1 MHAHSRQPMSI
12 CFSDN
17 QISHLSI
24 SLKHFFLH
32 SIHNLNTVNK
42 SQHFVHSKYDISFNK
57 CTPNKQHL
65 YTNTAHKVHKYT
77 NTVYKFPGFHTYSF
91 PKMTR
96 YHPETD
102 FPEAWKIL
110 KPFMLSDDA
119 LVTIRNS
126 MTRELLNGLG
136 KDTHS
141 RSSIPSWLSYVQQL
155 PSGDERG
162 RFLAL
167 EMWPSNC
174 RIMLVKF
181 SSEND
186 IYMSSK
192 CVIIPHTIAASRGTI
207 LFNFLAQN
215 IALFVKAKKVE
226 KDNLPMGI
234 AFAFDLNQL
243 SLDVGILIRWTQ
255 GYGAQSAI
263 GKNVVQL
270 LRNALDEFKDIKINL
285 NSIVNISTG
294 SLMALAWSCPDC
306 RIGLMV
312 GLVTNAAYVEH
323 VDACERFEED
333 TKRPLM
339 IVNTDWG
346 NFGSNGHLDFVR
358 TEFDKIIDE
367 QSNNPGMKYYE
378 KCISAL
384 NLGELVRLIVVRLID
399 MGVIFKGASMQSL
412 RIRWKM
418 EMKSIL
424 AIESDP
430 PNVYIQAQKV
440 MDKFGIHN
448 CSERDLATLRF
459 ICKIVGI
466 RSAKLVAAGLACLI
480 NRMSYPR
487 ISIAVEGGVYRL
499 YPTYQENL
507 YKYTLML
514 TDPHNKFEIIAS
526 DDSPGVGA
534 ALVAGLALSSK

>member
-1 MHAHSRQPMSI
+1 
-12 CFSDN
+12 
-17 QISHLSI
+17 
-24 SLKHFFLH
+24 
-32 SIHNLNTVNK
+32 
-42 SQHFVHSKYDISFNK
+42 
-57 CTPNKQHL
+57 
-65 YTNTAHKVHKYT
+65 
-77 NTVYKFPGFHTYSF
+77 
-91 PKMTR
+91 MTR
-96 YHPETD
+96 YYPEND

-119 LVTIRNS
+119 LITIRNS

-155 PSGDERG
+155 PTGDERG

-192 CVIIPHTIAASRGTI
+192 SVIIPHTIAASRGTT
-207 LFNFLAQN
+207 LFNFLAHN
-215 IALFVKAKKVE
+215 IATFVRAKKVE
-226 KDNLPMGI
+226 RDNLPMGI
-234 AFAFDLNQL
+234 AFAFDLNKL

-270 LRNALDEFKDIKINL
+270 LRNALDEFKDVKINL

-294 SLMALAWSCPDC
+294 SLMALAWSCPEC
-306 RIGLMV
+306 RIGLIV
-312 GLVTNAAYVEH
+312 GLTTNAAYVEH
-323 VDACERFEED
+323 VDECERFQED
-333 TKRPLM
+333 TKYPLM

-358 TEFDKIIDE
+358 TEFDKIIDDE
-367 QSNNPGMKYYE
+367 SNNPGMKYYD

-384 NLGELVRLIVVRLID
+384 NLGELVRLIIVRLID
-399 MGVIFKGASMQSL
+399 MGVIFKGANMQSIG
-412 RIRWKM
+412 IRWKM

-424 AIESDP
+424 AIESDS
-430 PNVYIQAQKV
+430 PNVYTNAQKV
-440 MDKFGIHN
+440 MDKFGIYN
-448 CSERDLATLRF
+448 CNERDLATLRF
-459 ICKIVGI
+459 ICKIVGL

-480 NRMSYPR
+480 NRMNYPR
-487 ISIAVEGGVYRL
+487 ISISVDGGVYRL

-514 TDPHNKFEIIAS
+514 TNPHNKFEIIAS
-526 DDSPGVGA
+526 EDSPGVGA
-534 ALVAGLALSSK
+534 AIVAGLASTLSSK

>member
-1 MHAHSRQPMSI
+1 MQ
-12 CFSDN
+12 
-17 QISHLSI
+17 
-24 SLKHFFLH
+24 
-32 SIHNLNTVNK
+32 
-42 SQHFVHSKYDISFNK
+42 KYD
-57 CTPNKQHL
+57 
-65 YTNTAHKVHKYT
+65 
-77 NTVYKFPGFHTYSF
+77 
-91 PKMTR
+91 
-96 YHPETD
+96 PETD

-110 KPFMLSDDA
+110 KPFMLSEDA
-119 LVTIRNS
+119 LITIRNS

-155 PSGDERG
+155 PTGDERG

-192 CVIIPHTIAASRGTI
+192 CVIIPHTIAASRGTT

-215 IALFVKAKKVE
+215 IAIFVRAKKVE

-270 LRNALDEFKDIKINL
+270 LRNALDEYEDVKINL

-294 SLMALAWSCPDC
+294 SLMALAWSCSDC
-306 RIGLMV
+306 KMGLIV
-312 GLVTNAAYVEH
+312 GLVTNAAYVERAE
-323 VDACERFEED
+323 ACERMEEES
-333 TKRPLM
+333 KQPLM

-358 TEFDKIIDE
+358 TEFDKIIDAN
-367 QSNNPGMKYYE
+367 SNNPGMKYFE
-378 KCISAL
+378 KCISTL

-399 MGVIFKGASMQSL
+399 MGVIFKGVSMAY
-412 RIRWKM
+412 IGIEWKM
-418 EMKSIL
+418 EMKSIVD
-424 AIESDP
+424 IESDP
-430 PNVYIQAQKV
+430 PNVYTQAQKV

-448 CSERDLATLRF
+448 CNERDLATLRF

-480 NRMSYPR
+480 NRMNYPK
-487 ISIAVEGGVYRL
+487 IKIAVDGGVYRL
-499 YPTYQENL
+499 YPTYQESLN
-507 YKYTLML
+507 KYTLLL
-514 TDPHNKFEIIAS
+514 TDPQNKFELINS

-534 ALVAGLALSSK
+534 AIVAGLTSTLKQKKIVIT